1 MQQRPQV
8 SDTIY
13 VYMHKRLSNESSVPL
28 CKGSDHKKFA
38 GFSKR
43 KYESWPEPD
52 ARIRKEEN
60 MAQGKHLVGPVSE
73 RDHSQGPATAAAT
86 LVQYGDYECPY
97 TRQSTTIVRTI
108 QQQLGDQL
116 RFVFRNFPL
125 TEIHPHALHAALAA
139 EAAAAQ
145 GKFWQMHDY
154 IFHHQHTLEDA
165 DLEQFAEAVG
175 LDMQQFARDMAERP
189 SISRI
194 EEDLQSGIRSGV
206 RGTPTFFINGVLYPG
221 SWEQEALLAALEEA
235 GAS

>member
-1 MQQRPQV
+1 MERPV
-8 SDTIY
+8 SGRGGDECRALAGEAPSLTI
-13 VYMHKRLSNESSVPL
+13 RFLGEP
-28 CKGSDHKKFA
+28 KGK
-38 GFSKR
+38 
-43 KYESWPEPD
+43 
-52 ARIRKEEN
+52 
-60 MAQGKHLVGPVSE
+60 MTMTQGKHLVEPVSE
-73 RDHSQGPATAAAT
+73 RDHRQGPATAAVT

-97 TRQSTTIVRTI
+97 TRQSTTIVRAI

-145 GKFWQMHDY
+145 DKFWQMHDS

-189 SISRI
+189 YSGRI

-206 RGTPTFFINGVLYPG
+206 RGTPTFFINGVLYRG
-221 SWEQEALLAALEEA
+221 SWEHEALLAALEEA